1 MTTIADYLLT
11 RLEQL
16 GVKVSFR
23 ISLSNLI
30 CNLTL
35 FSICLE
41 FLENLTSLFV
51 YVCCTAFFGGI
62 LKSILQDEI
71 EDFEKIKWVGGWCV

>member
-1 MTTIADYLLT
+1 MTTIAEYLLT

-16 GVKVSFR
+16 GVKVFFR
-23 ISLSNLI
+23 MSLFSIIL
-30 CNLTL
+30 NLTL

-51 YVCCTAFFGGI
+51 YVCCTVQCF
-62 LKSILQDEI
+62 LVEY
-71 EDFEKIKWVGGWCV
+71 